1 MEFFADMIYN
11 NKIKWIFCMHIQDDL
26 KKFQSGGVKMEEILK
41 ILDKEQGKVSREKI
55 AQMLGI
61 SEEEV
66 AAKIREL
73 EKQNIIVGYKTM
85 VNWDKTD
92 VDMVTALI
100 ELRITPQRGEGF
112 DRVAERIY
120 KYPQVR
126 SLYLMSGAYDLAVTI
141 SGKSMKDVALFVA
154 QKLAP
159 MDSIISTAT
168 HFVLKKYKEEGI
180 VFEDDEKD
188 TRQVITL

>member
-1 MEFFADMIYN
+1 MED
-11 NKIKWIFCMHIQDDL
+11 
-26 KKFQSGGVKMEEILK
+26 ILK
-41 ILDKEQGKVSREKI
+41 ILDKEQGNVSIEKI

-61 SEEEV
+61 GVEEV
-66 AAKIREL
+66 GEKIDQMERE
-73 EKQNIIVGYKTM
+73 NVIVGYKTI

-92 VDMVTALI
+92 CEKVTALI

-112 DRVAERIY
+112 DKVAERIY

-126 SLYLMSGAYDLAVTI
+126 SLYLMSGAYDLAVTVV
-141 SGKSMKDVALFVA
+141 GKTMKEVALFVA

-180 VFEDDEKD
+180 VFEDNEKD
-188 TRQVITL
+188 TREVITL

>member
-1 MEFFADMIYN
+1 MD
-11 NKIKWIFCMHIQDDL
+11 
-26 KKFQSGGVKMEEILK
+26 EILR
-41 ILDKEQGKVSREKI
+41 ILDKEKGAVSKERI
-55 AQMLGI
+55 AQMLGM
-61 SEEEV
+61 SEEDV
-66 AAKIREL
+66 AKEIDNL
-73 EKQNIIVGYKTM
+73 QKNNVIVGYKTI

-92 VDMVTALI
+92 IDVVTALI

-112 DRVAERIY
+112 DKVAERIY
-120 KYPQVR
+120 KYPQVH
-126 SLYLMSGAYDLAVTI
+126 SLYLMSGAYDLSVTI
-141 SGKSMKDVALFVA
+141 VGKTMKEVALFVA

-159 MDSIISTAT
+159 MDSVISTAT

>member
-1 MEFFADMIYN
+1 
-11 NKIKWIFCMHIQDDL
+11 
-26 KKFQSGGVKMEEILK
+26 MEEILK
-41 ILDKEQGKVSREKI
+41 ILDKEQGKISREKI

-61 SEEEV
+61 SVEEV
-66 AAKIREL
+66 DAKISEM
-73 EKQNIIVGYKTM
+73 EKRNIIVGYKTI
-85 VNWDKTD
+85 VDWDKTD
-92 VDMVTALI
+92 EDFVTALI

-154 QKLAP
+154 SKLAP

-180 VFEDDEKD
+180 VFEADEKD